1 MRASHYSTNDLTS
14 RRRMRDQAEIVVIG
28 GGIYGVNIAYHLF
41 KMGKKDIVLL
51 EKGDIASGESS
62 HAAGVVT
69 QFATSKT
76 MMQFRKY
83 SIELYSQL
91 GMFNH
96 VGSLRVA
103 SSKEQ
108 LKELERSV
116 SRAKAIGMDVE
127 IISPSEAVKVMPQ
140 ITDKDLY
147 GAIYLP
153 RDGHLSPYD
162 TTTGMARVIREMGV
176 EVNTHTRVIGL
187 ELSPKGEIQ
196 KVITNK
202 GSIKTNLVINAAGMW
217 APRIAAMAGVYLPT
231 TPVDH
236 QHVAIKAVTGHEFP
250 KNTPCLRDPD
260 NLVYM
265 REEQG
270 GLVIGGYEPN
280 PKARWIDGV
289 PWEHGNAT
297 LPADYGRFEMLLE
310 GAIRRIPFLKDA
322 GIINITC
329 HPGAYTPDCQPMLG
343 PVAGARGLWMAAG
356 MSLNGYGGAGGM
368 GKLMAE
374 WIIEGEAPQDVNVYR
389 ATRFG
394 NYYSNPEYAA
404 ERTREG
410 VKYYYALKF
419 PNDENEWARPHRVSP
434 VHYRLQELGAVF
446 GEKFGWERVLYF
458 DKNKSWRRAG
468 ADQREWGWTK
478 PPYFDRIGEEHCAT
492 RERVAL
498 YDLTSFGKI
507 EVSGTDALKLLQRV
521 SNSNMDK
528 PIGSATYNQFL
539 NTRGGVEADVTV
551 TRIAEDKFWVITGSG
566 FIGNDLSW
574 LQMKMEPGED
584 VTFLD
589 ITTDYACLAL
599 WGPKARNVLSKVTQ
613 DDVSNESFPYL
624 TAKYININGVR
635 VWAQRVSYVG
645 ELGWEFYIPNYR
657 ALMVWDLLFDAG
669 KEFDIEVG
677 GYKVLDS
684 LRLEKGYRYYT
695 TDVTPLETP
704 YEAGLG
710 FCVYLDKGD
719 FIGRDALIDKK
730 QKGIETKLCTLVLDG
745 ENFTQIY
752 GGEAVYHEGKV
763 ITRVRSGG
771 YGYTLKKNILYAYL
785 PLELAKPGNHVDVE
799 LIEGTYI
806 AEVTSTVLY
815 DPKGEKLKA

>member
-1 MRASHYSTNDLTS
+1 MK
-14 RRRMRDQAEIVVIG
+14 DQAHVVIIG

-41 KMGKKDIVLL
+41 RLGWRDIILL
-51 EKGDIASGESS
+51 EKGEIASGESS

-83 SIELYSQL
+83 SIELYSEL
-91 GMFNH
+91 GLFNH

-127 IISPSEAVKVMPQ
+127 IISPSEALKVMPQ
-140 ITDKDLY
+140 ISDKDLY

-153 RDGHLSPYD
+153 RDGHLDPYG
-162 TTTGMARVIREMGV
+162 TTTAMARLIKEMGV
-176 EVNTHTRVIGL
+176 DVHTHTRVTGL

-196 KVITNK
+196 KVITDK
-202 GSIKTNLVINAAGMW
+202 GSIRTNLVVNAAGMW
-217 APRIAAMAGVYLPT
+217 APRIAAMVGVYLPT

-236 QHVAIKAVTGHEFP
+236 QHIAIKAVTGHEFP
-250 KNTPCLRDPD
+250 KQTPCLRDPD

-280 PKARWIDGV
+280 PLARWIDGV

-297 LPADYGRFEMLLE
+297 LPASYERFEMLLE

-322 GIINITC
+322 GIIDITC

-368 GKLMAE
+368 GRLMAD
-374 WIIEGEAPQDVNVYR
+374 WIVNGEAPEDVYAYR

-394 NYYSNPEYAA
+394 NYFSNPEYAA
-404 ERTREG
+404 ERTRES
-410 VKYYYALKF
+410 VKYYYAIRF

-458 DKNKSWRRAG
+458 DPNKPWRRAG
-468 ADQREWGWTK
+468 ADQKEWGWNK
-478 PPYFDRIGEEHCAT
+478 PPYFDRVEEEHRST
-492 RERVAL
+492 RERVTL
-498 YDLTSFGKI
+498 FDLTSFGKI
-507 EVSGTDALKLLQRV
+507 EVTGRDALKLLQRATD
-521 SNSNMDK
+521 SNMDK
-528 PIGSATYNQFL
+528 PVGSAMYTQFL
-539 NTRGGVEADVTV
+539 NTRGGVEGDVTV
-551 TRIAEDKFWVITGSG
+551 TRIAQDKFWVVTGSG
-566 FIGNDLSW
+566 FIANDLAW
-574 LQMKMEPGED
+574 LHMKSQLDE
-584 VTFLD
+584 D
-589 ITTDYACLAL
+589 ITIRDITEEWACLAL
-599 WGPKARNVLSKVTQ
+599 WGPKARPVLSKATQ
-613 DDVSNESFPYL
+613 DSVTNEAFPYL
-624 TAKYININGVR
+624 TAKFITINGVR

-645 ELGWEFYIPNYR
+645 EMGWELYVPNNR
-657 ALMVWDLLFDAG
+657 ALMVWDILRAAG
-669 KEFDIEVG
+669 KGFGMEVG

-710 FCVYLDKGD
+710 FCVHLDKGD
-719 FIGRDALIDKK
+719 FIGKDALIEKK
-730 QKGIETKLCTLVLDG
+730 KNGFATKLCTLVLDG
-745 ENFTQIY
+745 EEFTQIY
-752 GGEAVYHEGKV
+752 GGEAIYHEGKV

-771 YGYTLKKNILYAYL
+771 YGYTVKKNILYAYL
-785 PLELAKPGNHVDVE
+785 PIELSKAGTRVEVE
-799 LIEGTYI
+799 LIEGKYV
-806 AEVTSTVLY
+806 AEVTATVLY
-815 DPKGEKLKA
+815 DPKGEKLRA